1 MDKPKMKYRVAYGHN
16 LKGGNPIKRPVV
28 TDRETLSLKQLVA
41 YAKTAGYM
49 RGQQKDLEGLAGG
62 LLEAAKDR
70 ALEGYSLNF
79 NDWFIISGQIKGQ
92 VDDTLQLNSANSYHI
107 TITASK
113 DMKVGIDN
121 FDWTRVDDSG
131 IIVKVDNLTSPG
143 GKQGEITKGKA
154 IVATG
159 RNLAFNAA
167 LGDTVTVTWKV
178 DEEERSL
185 ALTPVEQS
193 DTYLRFDW
201 PEGLNNVDSGTHL
214 TFTFRTRAGIAGG
227 GEQVN
232 EKAVTLIDA

>member
-1 MDKPKMKYRVAYGHN
+1 MEKPRMKYRVATYHN
-16 LKGGNPIKRPVV
+16 LKGGNPIKRPIV

-79 NDWFIISGQIKGQ
+79 NDWFVISGHIKGQ
-92 VDDTLQLNSANSYHI
+92 VDDTLQLKSSNTYHI

-121 FDWTRVDDSG
+121 FNWTRVNDSG
-131 IIVKVDNLTSPG
+131 ITVKVDNITSPG
-143 GKQGEITKGKA
+143 GKPGEISKGNA
-154 IVATG
+154 IIATG

-167 LGDTVTVTWKV
+167 LGDTITVAWKV
-178 DEEERSL
+178 DGEETTIPLS
-185 ALTPVEQS
+185 PSEQS

-201 PEGLNNVDSGTHL
+201 PDGLADVNAGTQL
-214 TFTFRTRAGIAGG
+214 TFTFRTRAGIADG

-232 EKAVTLIDA
+232 EKTVTLITV